1 MITTMKHTLLYIY
14 TLIGVTMLTTSCSFL
29 DKNPD
34 TRTTIDSKKKVQL
47 LLGSGYSE
55 ANPNVIA
62 ELTSDNMIDNNAPT
76 AEGQVYYLNTY
87 NQVCHQLFAFE
98 DVNSGITQDSP
109 HYLWQEDYKAI
120 AVANQALE
128 AIDKMIADGKYT
140 ESELA
145 NEKAEALLIRAFHHF
160 RMAQI
165 FCQAYGGTEWNNNN
179 YGLVYMTAPETT
191 VHPIYHRETLAQ
203 TYQHIEQ
210 DLSTALELYTD
221 DGYMTVPRYHF
232 NLHAAHA
239 FAARFYLYTRQ
250 YEKVI
255 EHANYVLTDAHDA
268 SLLPKLFDANHA
280 TNETPSSDQEVYVW
294 IDGVAP
300 YNLMV
305 QTSKSSQLILHQTSY
320 GRYNFNGN
328 AKTYSVNGSGPNWSG
343 SFPGIRKWQ
352 YKAEYGVFIA
362 KIKYFFEY
370 TNKIAGTGYR
380 HTMLINFTTNETLL
394 CRAEAEAHLGRFS
407 DCLADLNQWCAK
419 YNIKPGTTPI
429 STLTDA
435 AIRTF
440 YNAPTKDI
448 LANASFAPTIH
459 NQELDPN
466 WTIDANKLPYIYCC
480 LHFRRIETMHE
491 GIRLQDLKRYAIE
504 WKHTIGEYADVKF
517 MKWDDDRRAIQ
528 LPDAVIQEGLEANP
542 RTNVGDH
549 VTPRTM
555 PRELHGGDPSDAEI
569 MAAELSSTITE
580 AQD

>member
-1 MITTMKHTLLYIY
+1 MITTMKHTLLYI
-14 TLIGVTMLTTSCSFL
+14 LLGVTMLTVSCSIL

-47 LLGSGYSE
+47 LLGSAYSA
-55 ANPNVIA
+55 ANPNIIA

-76 AEGQVYYLNTY
+76 ADGQVYYLNAY

-98 DVNSGITQDSP
+98 DVNTGTTQDSP
-109 HYLWQEDYKAI
+109 HYLWQGDYKAI
-120 AVANQALE
+120 AAANQALE
-128 AIDKMIADGKYT
+128 AIDKMIAGKT
-140 ESELA
+140 CSESELA
-145 NEKAEALLIRAFHHF
+145 NEKAEALLTRAWHHF
-160 RMAQI
+160 RLAQI
-165 FCQAYGGTEWNNNN
+165 FCQAYGGKEWNDNHL
-179 YGLVYMTAPETT
+179 GLVYMTAPETT
-191 VHPIYHRETLAQ
+191 VHPTYHRETLAQ

-210 DLSTALELYTD
+210 DLATALELYTD
-221 DGYMTVPRYHF
+221 DGYMTVPRYHL
-232 NLHAAHA
+232 NLQAAHA

-250 YEKVI
+250 WEKVI
-255 EHANYVLTDAHDA
+255 THANYVLTDAHDA
-268 SLLPKLFDANHA
+268 SLLPKLFDADKAANQ
-280 TNETPSSDQEVYVW
+280 TPSSDQEVYVW

-305 QTSKSSQLILHQTSY
+305 QTSMSSQLLVHQTSY
-320 GRYNFNGN
+320 GRYNFNGD
-328 AKTYSVNGSGPNWSG
+328 AKSYSVSGSGPNWSG
-343 SFPGIRKWQ
+343 SFPGIRRWQ
-352 YKAEYGVFIA
+352 YKAEYGIFIA

-394 CRAEAEAHLGRFS
+394 CRAEAEAQLGKL
-407 DCLADLNQWCAK
+407 DLCLADLNQWCTK

-429 STLTDA
+429 STLTDEQ
-435 AIRTF
+435 IRTF
-440 YNAPTKDI
+440 YKPSTSTR
-448 LANASFAPTIH
+448 LANNSYVPTLH
-459 NQELDPN
+459 NQELDPD

-504 WKHTIGEYADVKF
+504 WKHTIGEYADVKS

-528 LPDAVIQEGLEANP
+528 LPDAVIQEGLEPNP

-555 PRELHGGDPSDAEI
+555 PRELHPGDPTEAEI
-569 MAAELSSTITE
+569 IAAELASTITE